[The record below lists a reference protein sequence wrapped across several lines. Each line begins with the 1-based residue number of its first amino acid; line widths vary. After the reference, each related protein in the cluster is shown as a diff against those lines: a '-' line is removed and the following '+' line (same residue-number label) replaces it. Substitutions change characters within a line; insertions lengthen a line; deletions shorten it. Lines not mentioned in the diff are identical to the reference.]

1 MKVDCCI
8 GIVFISAVM
17 YSVNESI
24 DRALCIDNIIL
35 TSIFDKINISYL
47 CYIYISSSDIRGSSI
62 KKYEGKT
69 TVKIF

>member
-1 MKVDCCI
+1 MDCCI

-47 CYIYISSSDIRGSSI
+47 CYIYFEFRLRGSSI

>member
-24 DRALCIDNIIL
+24 DRALCIDNIVIL

-47 CYIYISSSDIRGSSI
+47 CYIYISSSD
-62 KKYEGKT
+62 YEEAQSKNMKGKLQ
-69 TVKIF
+69 